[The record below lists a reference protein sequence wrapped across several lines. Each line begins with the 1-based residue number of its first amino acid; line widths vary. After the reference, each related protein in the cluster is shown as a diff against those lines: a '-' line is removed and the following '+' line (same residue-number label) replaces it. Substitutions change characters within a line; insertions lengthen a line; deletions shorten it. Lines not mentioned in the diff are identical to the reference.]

1 MEESCVCPKDL
12 LPCVV
17 SRQRVSDLGVGGV
30 RKKALGEDLPSSL
43 GS

>member
-1 MEESCVCPKDL
+1 MEESCVRPKDL

-17 SRQRVSDLGVGGV
+17 SRQSDLGVGGV
-30 RKKALGEDLPSSL
+30 RKEALGEDLPSSL